1 MTTVAVEKEDEQLK
15 TAVTKT
21 KALLKQGLYTDA
33 LTFSTNLWGPID
45 SWQLIAQR
53 KIASAIYAHLGG
65 DRNAEAISLKL
76 YRQFPDKA
84 EQLKDHWYYLL
95 NKDGCILA
103 KEFFDRT
110 KSQITEPKDE
120 DDIIGFEA
128 ILQRLFHNYE
138 QSEQLIE
145 KGRQVTDNKAW
156 FEILHI
162 SNLIAQDQFEQA
174 YNVAKSLYESEP
186 KVSTLRAYFN
196 SAQHAKGLEFAIDI
210 YWRELP
216 KFQSASMWLDCA
228 TSYAELLNWPQC
240 ELALQKYDA
249 LKIAEDRQSK
259 RNYLILHGQCLLA
272 KGDTEQGQ
280 QVLKQSKQYYWQAV
294 CRNIDT
300 FKQTALGAKT
310 NQNTDQNENINEHV
324 SAGKKILDV
333 PFYRQKHL
341 TCAPTTMAAIAS
353 FFGKQYDSEL
363 IAEDICFDGTPD
375 TKERQWLRDHDFSFA
390 EFELTKP
397 LLINL
402 IDQNIPFA
410 LVTTSGFS
418 SHMQAVIGYN
428 LPHGSMY
435 IMDPSSPAMQEML
448 IDETIEKESF
458 LGARC
463 MAFVPKENSHT
474 LDFIDTTCRHIFP
487 IQDQYQLARQVQDAD
502 KMTSVFEQMKTIA
515 PDHRLTQIMERDL
528 ACFFNDT
535 KLIQSANDKLLAI
548 APNETVLL
556 NSQYFCI
563 RDLGDRKG
571 ALKWLSDY
579 LDKNHNLDLTETLF
593 NEICDTSENPKLVEK
608 LLLRLKTIGCRSA
621 SVYYSIG
628 NYYWAIQEFLKA
640 KEYYFIS
647 HCMSETN
654 AVYVE
659 NYFKMANILGESES
673 ALSWLQ
679 RRVEKYQERSASP
692 AISLYH
698 AYCIINQKAKGIEVL
713 QNALTMHP
721 KDSDLVS
728 TLAFALADVG
738 EIEALQALIESKKD
752 VLSER
757 LRVKLTARLNELQGL
772 MEQACNCYY
781 QLYSDAPFITDIAN
795 LYFQS
800 LSKFGATEKLNLELQ
815 SLIKQHPKISSVY
828 VYAANWHNDPQFLVD
843 NLVTGLALRPDNWFL
858 HQTLI
863 NAYLQLNQYPE
874 ALKQAQE
881 AYQRHNCGPFQ
892 TAFLAKC
899 YYYCNDFEQATQ
911 LAKQALNIDVD
922 NSTALWLITAT
933 TSSREEKQNSLAFV
947 KQLLLKQ
954 HSIDSGIWHYW
965 HEGQHLLPES
975 ELQDF
980 VDMLLVRY
988 HNEWFTYCIAA
999 QFYSQF
1005 HKMDKAIEI
1014 LNTGQ
1019 EKFPLIPRM
1028 YSEQA
1033 DIELAIGDI
1042 SAAIESTKKAL
1053 KINPSWD
1060 TVAKKQSELYE
1071 KQGNLNQALQTIA
1084 DCLSHNSLDGILHGF
1099 YADYALKLNKKQEA
1113 LTHLKQAIRFNIDYP
1128 WGWEQLQEI
1137 TAELGVPEQAFELAN
1152 ELTTHQPHLAPT
1164 WRFKAFLADDRQTK
1178 KRCIEQAIQ
1187 CDPMDESSYA
1197 QLSQLYTRQ
1206 GEFTAAIDLLNS
1218 TPWGE
1223 QLPVELAT
1231 AKAELLSQT
1240 GRDDEAAT
1248 VLYQLLFNKSGLIQ
1262 AWQKLYGIFDRLIE
1276 HDDKSKLRAVEA
1288 AQRHITLNPHD
1299 PDVLCVA
1306 GEQILAYG
1314 DKQEATDCL
1323 KRAYELSPSD
1333 EYIMLTY
1340 VDRLVDLAQFD
1351 AALTCLVEY
1360 EKVSLVNFALARKVN
1375 VLTQLHKIDE
1385 ALDAFTLLISNHCD
1399 IYGTL
1404 HHAYKSLNNHVPS
1417 EKLIELLSLQLE
1429 NCGRMQSS
1437 LWADKFLLHNKRKPV
1452 NKLLVQIEAIQSQPS
1467 WAGAF
1472 SSILDYLHE
1481 KSEIPDDKMIAD
1493 NKSRLHQDDQLVMRL
1508 MDVYIQAGHYYN
1520 VIHLFDG
1527 IDDLSKL
1534 PMAGFYNYAVCLLML
1549 DRGQDA
1555 SPIIHQ
1561 GLQVDADH
1569 TLHNLLV
1576 WSHADNWI
1584 QTNQIVP
1591 EELNLI
1597 DQREL
1602 IATEQYIFDALNLM
1616 SDLAKSEKHN
1626 SILAIKPKLNELR
1639 NRYKVV
1645 AGMTVCDGF
1654 HRKCKTAIKA
1664 LIAPQGIWQKLQLSW
1679 LLK

>member
-1 MTTVAVEKEDEQLK
+1 MTSVAVEQLDEQFK
-15 TAVTKT
+15 AIETNT
-21 KALLKQGLYTDA
+21 KALLKKGLYADA
-33 LTFSTNLWGPID
+33 LTLSTQHWGPID
-45 SWQLIAQR
+45 SWRLIEQR
-53 KIASAIYAHLGG
+53 KIASTIYAHLGG
-65 DRNAEAISLKL
+65 YRNSEAISLRL
-76 YRQFPDKA
+76 FRQFPDKP
-84 EQLKDHWYYLL
+84 ELLKDYWYYVL
-95 NKDGCILA
+95 NKDGSILA
-103 KEFFDRT
+103 KEFFDQSKT
-110 KSQITEPKDE
+110 KITDPKD
-120 DDIIGFEA
+120 DDDVIGFDA
-128 ILQRLFHNYE
+128 VLQRLFHNYE

-162 SNLIAQDQFEQA
+162 SNLIAQDEFELAFSCAQT
-174 YNVAKSLYESEP
+174 LYEAEP
-186 KVSTLRAYFN
+186 KISTLRAYFN
-196 SAQHAKGLEFAIDI
+196 SAQHAKGLEFATDI
-210 YWRELP
+210 YGQELT

-240 ELALQKYDA
+240 ERALNEYNT

-272 KGDTEQGQ
+272 RGEIKQGQ
-280 QVLKQSKQYYWQAV
+280 AVLRQSKQYYWQAV
-294 CRNIDT
+294 CRNID
-300 FKQTALGAKT
+300 KYNDAVLNGNVGHDIK
-310 NQNTDQNENINEHV
+310 INERPNT
-324 SAGKKILDV
+324 GKKILDV

-353 FFGKQYDSEL
+353 FLGKQYDSEL
-363 IAEDICFDGTPD
+363 IAAEICFDGTPD
-375 TKERQWLRDHDFSFA
+375 TKERQWLRDHEFSFA
-390 EFELTKP
+390 EFELTEQ
-397 LLINL
+397 LLVELINK
-402 IDQNIPFA
+402 NIPFA

-448 IDETIEKESF
+448 IQETIEKESF

-463 MAFVPKENSHT
+463 MAFVPKEQGHS
-474 LDFIDTTCRHIFP
+474 LDFIDTICRHIFP
-487 IQDQYQLARQVQDAD
+487 IQDQYQLARQDQDAD
-502 KMTSVFEQMKTIA
+502 RMTSVFEQMKSVA
-515 PDHRLTQIMERDL
+515 PEHRLTLIMERDL

-535 KLIQSANDKLLAI
+535 KQIQGANNKLLAL

-556 NSQYFCI
+556 NSQYFCM

-579 LDKNHNLDLTETLF
+579 LENNTNLDLSETLF
-593 NEICDTSENPKLVEK
+593 NELSDTSENPELVEK
-608 LLLRLKTIGCRSA
+608 LLLKLKTIGCRSA

-628 NYYWAIQEFLKA
+628 NYYWATQEFVKA

-647 HCMSETN
+647 HCMNDTN

-659 NYFKMANILGESES
+659 NFFKMANILGESEH
-673 ALSWLQ
+673 ALSWLNK
-679 RRVEKYQERSASP
+679 RVEKYQERSASP

-698 AYCIINQKAKGIEVL
+698 AYCIVNQKANGIAVL
-713 QNALTMHP
+713 KNALSLHP
-721 KDSDLVS
+721 KDSELVS
-728 TLAFALADVG
+728 TLSFALADVG
-738 EIEALQALIESKKD
+738 EIEALQALITSKKD

-772 MEQACNCYY
+772 MEQACDCYY

-800 LSKFGATEKLNLELQ
+800 LTKFGATEKLNNELQ
-815 SLIKQHPKISSVY
+815 TLIEQHPKISTVY
-828 VYAANWHNDPQFLVD
+828 IHAANWHNDPQFLVE
-843 NLVTGLALRPDNWFL
+843 NLATGLALRPDNWFL

-881 AYQRHNCGPFQ
+881 AYQRHNRGPFQ
-892 TAFLAKC
+892 TAYLAKC

-911 LAKQALNIDVD
+911 LAKQVLNIDVD

-933 TSSREEKQNSLAFV
+933 GSGNEDKQQSLSYV
-947 KQLLLKQ
+947 KQLLIEQ

-965 HEGQHLLPES
+965 YEGRHILPES
-975 ELQDF
+975 ELQNY
-980 VDMLLVRY
+980 VDMLLSRY
-988 HNEWFTYCIAA
+988 HNNWSSYCIAA

-1005 HKMDKAIEI
+1005 HKMDKAIEL
-1014 LNTGQ
+1014 LNIGQ

-1071 KQGNLNQALQTIA
+1071 KQGNLIQAKQTIA
-1084 DCLSHNSLDGILHGF
+1084 DCLTHNSLDGILHGF
-1099 YADYALKLNKKQEA
+1099 YADYALKLNNKEEA
-1113 LTHLKQAIRFNIDYP
+1113 LKHLKQAIRFNIDYP

-1137 TAELGVPEQAFELAN
+1137 TTELGVPEQALELAD
-1152 ELTTHQPHLAPT
+1152 ELTTNQPHLAPT
-1164 WRFKAFLADDRQTK
+1164 WRFKAYLADDRQTK
-1178 KRCIEQAIQ
+1178 KQCFEKAII

-1248 VLYQLLFNKSGLIQ
+1248 VLYQLLFNQSGLIQ
-1262 AWQKLYGIFDRLIE
+1262 AWQKLYGIFSRLID
-1276 HDDKSKLRAVEA
+1276 HDNKYKLQAVEA

-1306 GEQILAYG
+1306 GEQLLAYG
-1314 DKQEATDCL
+1314 DKQEATECL

-1340 VDRLVDLAQFD
+1340 VDRLVELAQFE
-1351 AALTCLVEY
+1351 AALTCLIDY

-1375 VLTQLHKIDE
+1375 VLTQLQKIDE
-1385 ALDAFTLLISNHCD
+1385 ALDAFTLLISNQCD

-1404 HHAYKSLNNHVPS
+1404 HHAYKSLNTHVAA
-1417 EKLIELLSLQLE
+1417 EKLVELLSQQLE
-1429 NCGRMQSS
+1429 NCSRMQAS
-1437 LWADKFLLHNKRKPV
+1437 LWADKFLLLHKRKPV
-1452 NKLLVQIEAIQSQPS
+1452 NKLLAQIDTIQSQQS

-1472 SSILDYLHE
+1472 SSVLDYLHD
-1481 KSEIPDDKMIAD
+1481 KSEIPADDMISN
-1493 NKSRLHQDDQLVMRL
+1493 NKSRLHQDEQLVMRL
-1508 MDVYIQAGHYYN
+1508 TDVYIQAGHYYN

-1549 DRGQDA
+1549 NRGQDA
-1555 SPIIHQ
+1555 SLIIHQ

-1576 WSHADNWI
+1576 WGHADNWI
-1584 QTNQIVP
+1584 QTHKISP

-1602 IATEQYIFDALNLM
+1602 IQTEQYIFNALNLM
-1616 SDLAKSEKHN
+1616 SRLELNKHN
-1626 SILAIKPKLNELR
+1626 RSLPNIKAELSDLR
-1639 NRYKVV
+1639 NSYNQV
-1645 AGMTVCDGF
+1645 AGMTVCDVF
-1654 HRKCKTAIKA
+1654 HRKCKAAIKT
-1664 LIAPQGIWQKLQLSW
+1664 LVAPQGVWQNLQLAW
-1679 LLK
+1679 IIR